1 MKLLYAR
8 DSTSSYRYDIIT
20 FGFCCIG
27 NSSSGFWITLAL
39 TVIPAITPLPA
50 RKKKSC
56 GRSEVEASRNVSSRP
71 WPLYPQCILFRSRQ
85 RSGIAVSS
93 VLGITP
99 YTIVFLSPSAPGTY
113 IYTDSYI
120 AFNAGLCIF
129 AALLIITKEP
139 PPHAESSDDTSP
151 ILHSVATSRPYLLM
165 AADAL
170 RHLDP
175 GNLVIERC
183 VDYLMQLEVALE
195 RICKLSSHFPR
206 GICTVIVLT
215 LISSFQK

>member
-1 MKLLYAR
+1 M
-8 DSTSSYRYDIIT
+8 
-20 FGFCCIG
+20 
-27 NSSSGFWITLAL
+27 
-39 TVIPAITPLPA
+39 
-50 RKKKSC
+50 
-56 GRSEVEASRNVSSRP
+56 EVSRNVSSRP
-71 WPLYPQCILFRSRQ
+71 WPLYPQCILFRFRQ

-99 YTIVFLSPSAPGTY
+99 YIIVFLSPSALGTY
-113 IYTDSYI
+113 IYIYTDPSI

-129 AALLIITKEP
+129 AALLVITKEP
-139 PPHAESSDDTSP
+139 QAQADSSDTDNTDTWP
-151 ILHSVATSRPYLLM
+151 LLHSIETSRPYLLM